1 MRIESSTTS
10 VSWIPSEAVTG
21 GLNKGIFDSGFTHY
35 DDPPPE
41 RIEDLEALRAADG
54 FRFANRLAAWIE
66 VEDGRI
72 VACGHD
78 GGGLMGATTVRLGR
92 KAATFEA
99 VALDDLR
106 PEPERTDT
114 AVRFVQTTGGR
125 TALPAP
131 RRVNRP
137 PFVQFKAPTVWTTL
151 ALTLHA
157 DGRVEREVVGASQFP
172 RHWIYDDDLV
182 LTEKIG
188 LADFKGWFRRS
199 FGKRTPWGNEDS
211 PALVTAV
218 ESALERNLSA
228 TIMRGNEKP
237 EVRTIKA
244 GKVLV
249 EQGTPGAEL
258 FLVLDGVFVVQ
269 VDGEPVAEL
278 GPGAVLGERAA
289 LEGGMRTSTV
299 AAVTKGRVAAV
310 PVDRIERDA
319 LVELSS
325 GHAREHG
332 GG

>member
-10 VSWIPSEAVTG
+10 VSWIPSEAVT

-54 FRFANRLAAWIE
+54 FRFANRLEAWIE
-66 VEDGRI
+66 VEDGRV
-72 VACGHD
+72 VACGRK
-78 GGGLMGATTVRLGR
+78 GGGLMGATTVKLGK

-99 VALDDLR
+99 VSLDDLR
-106 PEPERTDT
+106 PEPVRTET
-114 AVRFVQTTGGR
+114 SVRFVQTAGGR

-157 DGRVEREVVGASQFP
+157 DGTVEREVVGASKFP
-172 RHWIYDDDLV
+172 RHWIYDEDLV

-199 FGKRTPWGNEDS
+199 FGKKTPWGNEES

-218 ESALERNLSA
+218 ETALERNLSG
-228 TIMRGNEKP
+228 TIMRGGEKP
-237 EVRTIKA
+237 DVRTIKA

-278 GPGAVLGERAA
+278 GPGAILGERAA
-289 LEGGMRTSTV
+289 LEGGKRTSTV

-325 GHAREHG
+325 GHARERDDG
-332 GG
+332 

>member
-10 VSWIPSEAVTG
+10 VSWIPSEAVT

-72 VACGHD
+72 VACGRK
-78 GGGLMGATTVRLGR
+78 GGGLMGATTVKLGKR
-92 KAATFEA
+92 AATFEA
-99 VALDDLR
+99 VSLDDLR
-106 PEPERTDT
+106 PEPERTET
-114 AVRFVQTTGGR
+114 SVRFVQTTGGR

-157 DGRVEREVVGASQFP
+157 DGTVEREVVGASAFP

-188 LADFKGWFRRS
+188 LADFKGWFRKS
-199 FGKRTPWGNEDS
+199 FGRKTPWGNEDS

-218 ESALERNLSA
+218 ETALERNLSA
-228 TIMRGNEKP
+228 TIMRGGEKP
-237 EVRTIKA
+237 DVRTIKA

-249 EQGTPGAEL
+249 EQGAPGDGL

-278 GPGAVLGERAA
+278 GPGAILGERAA
-289 LEGGMRTSTV
+289 LEGGVRTSTV

-325 GHAREHG
+325 GHARERG
-332 GG
+332 DD